1 MLSRIC
7 IQKLGMVKQ
16 PPTFPQGQ
24 KLNPRTVLH
33 EVSIFKSCDS
43 LNRKQII
50 ACVCLE
56 IYILYSLQDMYL
68 LWKYMFIVN
77 HFIIVYN
84 KDCMC
89 FGGRY
94 LL

>member
-1 MLSRIC
+1 MHSNTS
-7 IQKLGMVKQ
+7 KLGMVKQ

-43 LNRKQII
+43 LNRKEFM

-56 IYILYSLQDMYL
+56 IYILYSLQAMYL
-68 LWKYMFIVN
+68 LLKCMFIVN
-77 HFIIVYN
+77 HCIIVYN
-84 KDCMC
+84 KDCIR